1 MKTFEDV
8 LRNARETGKGMVVQ
22 FKETANYEMYETYD
36 ACPHC
41 KKEISINNCAGGLD
55 ENRYEIPDNLRA
67 MTEETCYSW
76 TEDQKCEYCGEFF
89 SIMNGC

>member
-22 FKETANYEMYETYD
+22 FKETANYEMYEKHD

-41 KKEISINNCAGGLD
+41 KKERSIKSWSGDLD
-55 ENRYEIPDNLRA
+55 KNRYETPDNIRA

-76 TEDQKCEYCGEFF
+76 TEDRKCEHCGKFF
-89 SIMNGC
+89 SMTNGC